1 MPLRSAGTLMHVIA
15 TEATLAVTQA
25 LGPGWLDPNQI
36 LESAGTWALWV
47 TAAVLFSECG
57 LLIGFAFPGDTLL
70 FSVGLLAS
78 QGFITEP
85 FGLILL
91 VLTVAA
97 ILGNIVGYEIGRWA
111 GPPLLER
118 EGRTYLSRKNV
129 DRTRRFFDRY
139 GAPAIVL
146 ARFVPIVRT
155 VITVTAG
162 AAGMPRRRYLLYS
175 AVGGVVWVCGITS
188 LGFFL
193 GNVPFVREYVQPHL
207 DLILLAVVVLSIVP
221 LVTHVLLERR
231 SRQRELAVAVAP
243 GDSAPGEPLGQTSS
257 RSAGS

>member
-1 MPLRSAGTLMHVIA
+1 VIA

-25 LGPGWLDPNQI
+25 LGPGWLDPEQM
-36 LESAGTWALWV
+36 LDSAGGWALWV
-47 TAAVLFSECG
+47 TAAVIFAECG

-78 QGFITEP
+78 AGAVPEP
-85 FGLILL
+85 FPLVLL
-91 VLTVAA
+91 VITASA
-97 ILGNIVGYEIGRWA
+97 ILGNVVGYEIGRWA

-118 EGRTYLSRKNV
+118 EGRSFLSRENV
-129 DRTRRFFDRY
+129 ERTRLFFDRY

-162 AAGMPRRRYLLYS
+162 AARMNRRRYLLYT
-175 AVGGVVWVCGITS
+175 ALGGVLWVCGITS
-188 LGFFL
+188 LGYSL
-193 GNVPFVREYVQPHL
+193 GNVPFVRDHVQPHL
-207 DLILLAVVVLSIVP
+207 DLILLGVVVLSVLP
-221 LVTHVLLERR
+221 ALYHVLRERR
-231 SRQRELAVAVAP
+231 SRQRERTAATQRSAAGVASPVEP
-243 GDSAPGEPLGQTSS
+243 PGEPPVEPLDQASS

>member
-1 MPLRSAGTLMHVIA
+1 MPRRPAGTLRQVNA
-15 TEATLAVTQA
+15 AEASLAMTQA
-25 LGPGWLDPNQI
+25 LGPGWLDANQL
-36 LESAGTWALWV
+36 LESAGPWALWV

-78 QGFITEP
+78 QGFIPEP

-91 VLTVAA
+91 VLTAAA
-97 ILGNIVGYEIGRWA
+97 ILGNIVGYEIGRWV

-118 EGRTYLSRKNV
+118 EGRAYLSRKNI
-129 DRTRRFFDRY
+129 DRTREFFDRY

-162 AAGMPRRRYLLYS
+162 AAGMPRRRYLLYT
-175 AVGGVVWVCGITS
+175 ALGGVLWVCGITS

-207 DLILLAVVVLSIVP
+207 DLILLAVVALSIVP
-221 LVTHVLLERR
+221 LVAHMLLERR
-231 SRQRELAVAVAP
+231 SRHRELAASLLAAP
-243 GDSAPGEPLGQTSS
+243 AADAPLDQASS
-257 RSAGS
+257 RSTGS

>member
-1 MPLRSAGTLMHVIA
+1 MIA

-25 LGPGWLDPNQI
+25 LGPSWLDPNHMI
-36 LESAGTWALWV
+36 HSAGQWALWV
-47 TAAVLFSECG
+47 TAGVIFAECG

-78 QGFITEP
+78 SGVVSEP
-85 FGLILL
+85 FLL
-91 VLTVAA
+91 VLVVLTAAA
-97 ILGNIVGYEIGRWA
+97 IIGNVVGYEIGRWA

-118 EGRTYLSRKNV
+118 EKGSSFLSRENIE
-129 DRTRRFFDRY
+129 RTRDFFDRY

-162 AAGMPRRRYLLYS
+162 AAEMSRRRYLLYT
-175 AVGGVVWVCGITS
+175 ALGGVLWVWGITS
-188 LGFFL
+188 LGYFL
-193 GNVPFVREYVQPHL
+193 GNVPFVRRYVEPHL
-207 DLILLAVVVLSIVP
+207 DLILLSVVVLSAVP
-221 LVTHVLLERR
+221 MVVHIMRERR
-231 SRQRELAVAVAP
+231 SRRRARAAAP
-243 GDSAPGEPLGQTSS
+243 VGPVDPLDQPSP